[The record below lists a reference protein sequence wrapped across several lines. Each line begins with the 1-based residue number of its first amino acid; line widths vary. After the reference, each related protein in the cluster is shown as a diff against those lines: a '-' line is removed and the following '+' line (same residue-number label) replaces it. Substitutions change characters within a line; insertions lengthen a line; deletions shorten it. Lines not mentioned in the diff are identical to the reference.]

1 MTTADLEPDELAGV
15 VDMFGGLTREE
26 LDEALAE
33 LAYRHGE
40 EPPDPD
46 VADALERYVLVEH
59 DHGGDTLL
67 VPGPVAFPALPEDGT
82 DLPHM
87 LDVPARSI
95 DREALAR
102 DVEERFRADVARVVA
117 AEDEARMR
125 ELLDVSY
132 ELDAWGP
139 VDLGE
144 MRGRLDDALD
154 G

>member
-1 MTTADLEPDELAGV
+1 MTGELGGDELAGV
-15 VDMFGGLTREE
+15 VDLFGGLTREE
-26 LDEALAE
+26 LEEALAE
-33 LAYRHGE
+33 LAYRRGE

-46 VADALERYVLVEH
+46 VDDAVAAYVLVEH
-59 DHGGDTLL
+59 DDGDEALL
-67 VPGPVAFPALPEDGT
+67 VAGPIAFPTLPEGAT

-102 DVEERFRADVARVVA
+102 DVEERFRADVARAVA
-117 AEDEARMR
+117 DGDADRMR

-144 MRGRLDDALD
+144 MRGRLDRALD

>member
-1 MTTADLEPDELAGV
+1 MTGDLVADELAGV
-15 VDMFGGLTREE
+15 VDLFGGLTREE
-26 LDEALAE
+26 LADALAE
-33 LAYRHGE
+33 LAYRRGE
-40 EPPDPD
+40 EPHDPD
-46 VADALERYVLVEH
+46 VAGAIDAYVLVEH
-59 DHGGDTLL
+59 ATDDDTLL
-67 VPGPVAFPALPEDGT
+67 VPGPVAFPTLPDGAS

-95 DREALAR
+95 DRAALAR
-102 DVEERFRADVARVVA
+102 DVEERFRADTARAVADG
-117 AEDEARMR
+117 DEARMR

>member
-1 MTTADLEPDELAGV
+1 MTVDLGPDQLAGI
-15 VDMFGGLTREE
+15 VDLFGGLTREE
-26 LDEALAE
+26 LEEALAE
-33 LAYRHGE
+33 LAYRRGE
-40 EPPDPD
+40 EPYDPD
-46 VADALERYVLVEH
+46 VAGALESYVLVERGV
-59 DHGGDTLL
+59 DDDTLL
-67 VPGPVAFPALPEDGT
+67 VPGPVAFPTLPEGAA

-95 DREALAR
+95 DRVGLAR
-102 DVEERFRADVARVVA
+102 DVEERFRADVARAVA
-117 AEDEARMR
+117 DEDETRMR

-144 MRGRLDDALD
+144 MRDRLDDALD